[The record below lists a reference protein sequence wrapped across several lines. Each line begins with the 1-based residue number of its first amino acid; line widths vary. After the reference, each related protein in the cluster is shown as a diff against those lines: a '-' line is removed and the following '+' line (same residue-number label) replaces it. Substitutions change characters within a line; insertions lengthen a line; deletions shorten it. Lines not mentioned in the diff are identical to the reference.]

1 MSNDTQTPAPSTTTN
16 DKNTFVCIKQT
27 ALLVRETQKRRPR
40 NLNGVKQAP
49 KVVRDETK
57 GTKIVPPCQFLIAP
71 NRAILKNKATHLYL
85 TQNTHQILADLAHDL
100 DLSGAVVDT
109 KNKLLSTIC
118 NTKEFA
124 ALAQK
129 IASQMLALRG
139 TTQNTTEN
147 KK

>member
-1 MSNDTQTPAPSTTTN
+1 MSNDTTQTPATPNTA
-16 DKNTFVCIKQT
+16 DKNAFVCIKQT

-57 GTKIVPPCQFLIAP
+57 GTKIVPPCQFLVAP

-85 TQNTHQILADLAHDL
+85 TQNASQLLTDLAHDL

-124 ALAQK
+124 VLAQK

-139 TTQNTTEN
+139 TTQNTTE

>member
-1 MSNDTQTPAPSTTTN
+1 MSNDTTQTPSPNTT
-16 DKNTFVCIKQT
+16 DKNAFVCIKQT

-40 NLNGVKQAP
+40 QTNGVKQSP
-49 KVVRDETK
+49 KVVRDEQK

-85 TQNTHQILADLAHDL
+85 TQNAEQLLTELAHEL

-109 KNKLLSTIC
+109 KNKLLSAIC

-129 IASQMLALRG
+129 IAAQMLALRG
-139 TTQNTTEN
+139 TPQATTEN